1 MMKKAYV
8 IRHQVVGII
17 ADVVYLT
24 EPSAEV
30 LAEVLVKLPLARQ
43 KDGSEAPG
51 WIRAHAVRVSGDSLA
66 ACEDPEPQPDASS
79 GRRELMEISIEA
91 VGTVESVLG
100 KV

>member
-1 MMKKAYV
+1 MKKAFV

-51 WIRAHAVRVSGDSLA
+51 WIRSHAVRVSGDSLA
-66 ACEDPEPQPDASS
+66 ACEDYPEPPPVEASN
-79 GRRELMEISIEA
+79 RESVVELSISA
-91 VGTVESVLG
+91 VGTVG
-100 KV
+100 